1 MRFFRTFAILFA
13 ALLTVLVVGSIAA
26 ACPTCKT
33 GLEDG
38 AAGGDL
44 ISGYFWSI
52 LFMMGMPFAI
62 VGVFSGCM
70 YREVRKA
77 RREKQS
83 DERIEAQNTEF

>member
-1 MRFFRTFAILFA
+1 MRLAQVLAATVIL
-13 ALLTVLVVGSIAA
+13 LVIGSVAV

-33 GLEDG
+33 GIEDS

-52 LFMMGMPFAI
+52 VFMMATPFAI
-62 VGVFSGCM
+62 LGVFSGCM

-77 RREKQS
+77 RRERQANEHGDS
-83 DERIEAQNTEF
+83 RDIEV

>member
-1 MRFFRTFAILFA
+1 MRLFRAFAVLAFVLA
-13 ALLTVLVVGSIAA
+13 VGTVAV

-52 LFMMGMPFAI
+52 MFMMGMPFAI
-62 VGVFSGCM
+62 VGVFSGYM

-77 RREKQS
+77 RRENQA
-83 DERIEAQNTEF
+83 DETTDTQNTEV